1 MSTTRDIRDE
11 IERHIEKRDRLLA
24 AAQRRPEREH
34 DRERIELTLLVEQQR
49 MAERLTAMED
59 ALRLLADPEWLHRA
73 TLAEVLELARA
84 ALDGTVRPPEEHWLT
99 RVERIAAAV

>member
-1 MSTTRDIRDE
+1 VSTKRDVHDE
-11 IERHIEKRDRLLA
+11 IERHIEQRDRLLA
-24 AAQRRPEREH
+24 AAQRRPEREY

-49 MAERLTAMED
+49 MAQRLTVMED
-59 ALRLLADPEWLHRA
+59 VLRLFSDEEWLQRA

-84 ALDGTVRPPEEHWLT
+84 ALDGTVRRPEEHWLT